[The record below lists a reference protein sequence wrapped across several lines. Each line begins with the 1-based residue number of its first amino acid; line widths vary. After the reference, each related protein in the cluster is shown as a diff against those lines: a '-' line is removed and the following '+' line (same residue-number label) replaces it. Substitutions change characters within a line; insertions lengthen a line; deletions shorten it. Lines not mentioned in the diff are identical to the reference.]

1 MMLQIRFHS
10 LLGVFLKYIIL
21 NMHFCDHLQLVAINF
36 ARNDDIRIRREIK
49 QYYIQHADCWNA
61 NEYSWS
67 YLKLIWQGLEVYL
80 TDMKVRPGNY
90 RDYRY
95 NIINLVNYLCS
106 EEQHVWI
113 EENYG
118 LCWLEIRKLE
128 DRHVW
133 IDFAYII
140 NWLLAYI
147 SWWIT

>member
-1 MMLQIRFHS
+1 
-10 LLGVFLKYIIL
+10 
-21 NMHFCDHLQLVAINF
+21 MHFCDHLQLVAIDF
-36 ARNDDIRIRREIK
+36 APKWWPQDTKRNQTIL
-49 QYYIQHADCWNA
+49 QCADWWNA
-61 NEYSWS
+61 NEYSLP
-67 YLKLIWQGLEVYL
+67 YLKLIWRGLVVYL

-106 EEQHVWI
+106 EDRHVWI
-113 EENYG
+113 EENYR

-133 IDFAYII
+133 IEFAYII

-147 SWWIT
+147 SWWTT